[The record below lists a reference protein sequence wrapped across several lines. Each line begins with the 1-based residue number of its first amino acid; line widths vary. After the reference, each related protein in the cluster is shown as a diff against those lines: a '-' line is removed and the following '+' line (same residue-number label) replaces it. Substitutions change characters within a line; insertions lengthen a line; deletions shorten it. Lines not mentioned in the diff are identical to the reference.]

1 VRRGFRDL
9 FERSRYQITSRRIP
23 TDTLV
28 YSEQEYAALTRDRSS
43 SLAEALATAIEL

>member
-9 FERSRYQITSRRIP
+9 FERSRYQITSRRI
-23 TDTLV
+23 DTLV